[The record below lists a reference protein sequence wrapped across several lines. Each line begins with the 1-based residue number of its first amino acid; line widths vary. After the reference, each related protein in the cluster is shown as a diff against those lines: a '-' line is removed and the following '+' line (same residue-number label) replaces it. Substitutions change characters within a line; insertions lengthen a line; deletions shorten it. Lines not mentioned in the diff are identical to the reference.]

1 MTADFTAWEAVR
13 MTQLTYCLKD
23 ARTIRN
29 AMKVMGERSEEADDA
44 GRLGRLVVVVFGGLG
59 FSLQQTLGMVSLPL
73 LGCGQQKFPYPMSL
87 QPSWLPQGRDL
98 SCWKYSSAQHHW
110 LLQQDLA
117 GPEKNNRQS
126 TGHCSSLPTTEVT
139 STLIK

>member
-1 MTADFTAWEAVR
+1 MTADFTAVEAVR

-29 AMKVMGERSEEADDA
+29 AMKVMGERSEEAEDA
-44 GRLGRLVVVVFGGLG
+44 GRLGRLVVVVVGGLG

-73 LGCGQQKFPYPMSL
+73 FGWGQQKFPYPMSL

-98 SCWKYSSAQHHW
+98 SCWKYSSAQHH
-110 LLQQDLA
+110 
-117 GPEKNNRQS
+117 
-126 TGHCSSLPTTEVT
+126 
-139 STLIK
+139 

>member
-1 MTADFTAWEAVR
+1 

-59 FSLQQTLGMVSLPL
+59 FSLQQTLGMVSFPL
-73 LGCGQQKFPYPMSL
+73 FAWGQQK
-87 QPSWLPQGRDL
+87 LP
-98 SCWKYSSAQHHW
+98 
-110 LLQQDLA
+110 
-117 GPEKNNRQS
+117 
-126 TGHCSSLPTTEVT
+126 
-139 STLIK
+139 